1 MDIPL
6 ITLPHTDIDL
16 LRLKLKLTPGQ
27 RLWAMDDARRLVLAM
42 KRGRLRTQFP
52 DLTDI
57 ELNLKVLEEIENAK
71 QFAGSPWLLRRGPAQ
86 AR

>member
-16 LRLKLKLTPGQ
+16 LRLRLKLTPGQ
-27 RLWAMDDARRLVLAM
+27 RLWAMDDARRLALAM
-42 KRGRLRTQFP
+42 KRGRLRSKHP
-52 DLTDI
+52 ELSDI
-57 ELNLKVLEEIENAK
+57 ELNLKILEEIEYAK

-86 AR
+86 AG